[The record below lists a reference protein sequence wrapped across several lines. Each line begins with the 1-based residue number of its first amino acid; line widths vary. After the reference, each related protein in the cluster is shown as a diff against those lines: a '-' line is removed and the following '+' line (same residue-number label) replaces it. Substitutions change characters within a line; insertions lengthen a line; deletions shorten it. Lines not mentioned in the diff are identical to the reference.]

1 VQPDDQ
7 DDPPARDD
15 ADRPLPP
22 VGDRSPDDGARPEP
36 DDPTSEHGP
45 AGEAARPPEADEADE
60 PAADGGVGGD
70 DVADDDATP
79 DTDGTPDAGAD
90 TEADDGGGTDAE
102 DLAAEDAVAT
112 TADRATDVS
121 DLPVVVGEH
130 TVDEPNPPVIPP
142 AGTRALAEPEAEA
155 NDAAPTVRVPEAD
168 AATTDGET
176 TDDAGTDG
184 DGAAES
190 DSDSATS
197 ARAGIG
203 PTVQRLRERT
213 LRWWTRSG
221 ANGARRWGVTLVVA
235 ALVLV
240 VGLLIAD
247 RWALVRARGE
257 VLDALTEITDEMD
270 GGEVEIDGFPFLSQV
285 ISGRIDRVDF
295 TADRIALDGLELM
308 DVTGRAE
315 GVAIRAPRE
324 AARLDASATVPLAL
338 IQEQVAAT
346 SFDIPILGPRTL
358 SADIEGNDLVIET
371 EILTGTVH
379 VIAEVAPTDDG
390 RGIHIHLGRGT
401 VAGVSTEIS
410 ELPVVGSRIPVDH
423 YVDLENLPPNVEVTE
438 ARVQS
443 DGIRVTIEGR
453 NVPLDAQEPADPE
466 SPSESPS
473 ESTGGQAD
481 ERGSDGTGEDGP
493 VTGLGQDRGG
503 SGDGE
508 ANDPDGDDPT
518 ADGDATDEPSQDGEE
533 GEESDP
539 PSAGDKST
547 GQSTREADE
556 DGTDGEGSGGDGPG
570 VDLHR

>member
-1 VQPDDQ
+1 MGET
-7 DDPPARDD
+7 AR
-15 ADRPLPP
+15 
-22 VGDRSPDDGARPEP
+22 G
-36 DDPTSEHGP
+36 
-45 AGEAARPPEADEADE
+45 PEADDAVE
-60 PAADGGVGGD
+60 PAVDGDVGGD
-70 DVADDDATP
+70 DAADDDATP
-79 DTDGTPDAGAD
+79 DDDATLD
-90 TEADDGGGTDAE
+90 TEADGDADREVGVGGSDTDTADPDGDAGAGGDTNAE

-112 TADRATDVS
+112 TADRVEDVS

-130 TVDEPNPPVIPP
+130 TSDDPTPPVILP
-142 AGTRALAEPEAEA
+142 AGTRALADPEAEA
-155 NDAAPTVRVPEAD
+155 NDAAPTVRVPEV
-168 AATTDGET
+168 AAKATGGET
-176 TDDAGTDG
+176 TDDAGMDG
-184 DGAAES
+184 DTDAEP
-190 DSDSATS
+190 DGDAETS
-197 ARAGIG
+197 AGKGFA

-257 VLDALTEITDEMD
+257 VLDALTELTDEMD

-295 TADRIALDGLELM
+295 EADRIALDGLELM

-453 NVPLDAQEPADPE
+453 NVPLDAQVPADPE

-473 ESTGGQAD
+473 GQVD
-481 ERGSDGTGEDGP
+481 ERGSDGP

-508 ANDPDGDDPT
+508 ATDPGDDDPT
-518 ADGDATDEPSQDGEE
+518 TDDDAADDPPGSGDE

-539 PSAGDKST
+539 ASVGDKST
-547 GQSTREADE
+547 GQSTRETDE
-556 DGTDGEGSGGDGPG
+556 DGTDSEGSGGDGPG
-570 VDLHR
+570 VDLRR